1 MSENDTLNARC
12 PLCGKDFNASTTDVE
27 ITCPHC
33 GQTIRALQAIKYY
46 ESVTESVETAKEA
59 HGEDYHKV
67 RLLIDECYGLLK
79 SGLYDEAEE
88 KADEALGLTE
98 TDYRVYMAMV
108 AVKTKNFTDLKDA
121 THTEYLNKAISVAD
135 KEERADIKAQY
146 KNYYEKRKFSD
157 EEMEKY
163 VEETRK
169 DVKQRVE
176 KSLKS
181 SIPAYMATEKTLIW
195 LLVFFPLFIAA
206 GVALVILALAQET
219 VWISVIGLALAIG
232 GYVMLRVW
240 LGSKE
245 AVRAFNAT
253 LDLYDTLD
261 AAEMTDEK
269 AVPLYKS
276 LAALAEKFSDRAPV
290 ASMND
295 AFGDLINKIIDADCE
310 EVNRFMLGNKF
321 FKKMVVEDDEKEE
334 NR

>member
-146 KNYYEKRKFSD
+146 KNYYE
-157 EEMEKY
+157 
-163 VEETRK
+163 TR
-169 DVKQRVE
+169 
-176 KSLKS
+176 
-181 SIPAYMATEKTLIW
+181 
-195 LLVFFPLFIAA
+195 
-206 GVALVILALAQET
+206 
-219 VWISVIGLALAIG
+219 
-232 GYVMLRVW
+232 
-240 LGSKE
+240 
-245 AVRAFNAT
+245 
-253 LDLYDTLD
+253 
-261 AAEMTDEK
+261 
-269 AVPLYKS
+269 
-276 LAALAEKFSDRAPV
+276 
-290 ASMND
+290 
-295 AFGDLINKIIDADCE
+295 
-310 EVNRFMLGNKF
+310 
-321 FKKMVVEDDEKEE
+321 
-334 NR
+334 